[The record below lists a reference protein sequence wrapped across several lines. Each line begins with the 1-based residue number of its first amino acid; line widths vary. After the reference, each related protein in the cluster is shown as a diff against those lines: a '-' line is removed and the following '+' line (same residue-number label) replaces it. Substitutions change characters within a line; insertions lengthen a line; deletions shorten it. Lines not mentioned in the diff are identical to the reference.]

1 MKSSAFIF
9 IILICSV
16 FSGCISDEQQ
26 ILEDSSNDI
35 PDRLSF
41 SAPVLNGTSNITNF
55 NLEEYVSEGPVLM
68 LWVAAGCMGCHSWTD
83 LLANEVE
90 NGNISNSSLLSVHRY
105 SSFESVSYVEEVYG
119 NHQNS
124 SNPDYWPLVLP
135 SEDTIIYDLETGFES
150 NSGFYNSFGNPST
163 PTLQIMNTNG
173 EIIWNSKTYWPTLEV
188 LEEIKILLIEA

>member
-105 SSFESVSYVEEVYG
+105 SSFESESYVEEVYG

-124 SNPDYWPLVLP
+124 RNPVYWPLVLP
-135 SEDTIIYDLETGFES
+135 S
-150 NSGFYNSFGNPST
+150 
-163 PTLQIMNTNG
+163 
-173 EIIWNSKTYWPTLEV
+173 
-188 LEEIKILLIEA
+188 

>member
-55 NLEEYVSEGPVLM
+55 NLEEYVSM
-68 LWVAAGCMGCHSWTD
+68 I
-83 LLANEVE
+83 
-90 NGNISNSSLLSVHRY
+90 ISLSISSVRC
-105 SSFESVSYVEEVYG
+105 
-119 NHQNS
+119 
-124 SNPDYWPLVLP
+124 
-135 SEDTIIYDLETGFES
+135 I
-150 NSGFYNSFGNPST
+150 FY
-163 PTLQIMNTNG
+163 M
-173 EIIWNSKTYWPTLEV
+173 K
-188 LEEIKILLIEA
+188 

>member
-90 NGNISNSSLLSVHRY
+90 NGNISNSSLP
-105 SSFESVSYVEEVYG
+105 VSYT
-119 NHQNS
+119 H
-124 SNPDYWPLVLP
+124 LTLP
-135 SEDTIIYDLETGFES
+135 T
-150 NSGFYNSFGNPST
+150 
-163 PTLQIMNTNG
+163 
-173 EIIWNSKTYWPTLEV
+173 K
-188 LEEIKILLIEA
+188 A